1 MDNIEISSED
11 LNELRQ
17 INPLAVAQL
26 HNIAL
31 ARKLK
36 EKDEQLNILAKNV
49 APEKPD
55 EAPIEFKGK
64 LTEWKKDPTSYPREK
79 TASSENKWWLA
90 DKKLLEDNRSKIE
103 GFDT

>member
-1 MDNIEISSED
+1 MENIAITAED

-31 ARKLK
+31 ARMLA
-36 EKDEQLNILAKNV
+36 EKDEQLETLAKNV
-49 APEKPD
+49 SPG
-55 EAPIEFKGK
+55 EAVKEPVAAS
-64 LTEWKKDPTSYPREK
+64 TTSD
-79 TASSENKWWLA
+79 NKWWLV
-90 DKKLLEDNRSKIE
+90 DKKLIEDNRSRIE

>member
-1 MDNIEISSED
+1 MDNVEITSED

-17 INPLAVAQL
+17 INPLALAQL
-26 HNIAL
+26 QNIAL

-36 EKDEQLNILAKNV
+36 EKDEQLNILTKKV

-55 EAPIEFKGK
+55 ETPIEFTGRLADMRKRGM
-64 LTEWKKDPTSYPREK
+64 
-79 TASSENKWWLA
+79 SSDKWWLA
-90 DKKLLEDNRSKIE
+90 DDKLLEANQSISE

>member
-1 MDNIEISSED
+1 MDNVEITSED

-31 ARKLK
+31 ARMLAA
-36 EKDEQLNILAKNV
+36 KDHQIESLAKNV
-49 APEKPD
+49 TKQMPLQE
-55 EAPIEFKGK
+55 
-64 LTEWKKDPTSYPREK
+64 TEVVSGTPASKD
-79 TASSENKWWLA
+79 KWWLA

>member
-36 EKDEQLNILAKNV
+36 EKDEQLNILTKKV

-55 EAPIEFKGK
+55 ETPIEFTGRLADMRKKGMS
-64 LTEWKKDPTSYPREK
+64 KD
-79 TASSENKWWLA
+79 KWWLA
-90 DKKLLEDNRSKIE
+90 DDKLLEANRSKIE
-103 GFDT
+103 GFNT

>member
-1 MDNIEISSED
+1 MDNVEITSED

-31 ARKLK
+31 ARMLAA
-36 EKDEQLNILAKNV
+36 KDQQIESLAKNV
-49 APEKPD
+49 ITQMPLQE
-55 EAPIEFKGK
+55 
-64 LTEWKKDPTSYPREK
+64 TEPVSNTS
-79 TASSENKWWLA
+79 ASNNKWWLV
-90 DKKLLEDNRSKIE
+90 DKKLLEDNRSRIE